1 MSALEA
7 YKKLQ
12 KAQSQQLGK
21 ECCSFNKLLELEI
34 HMNATPTF
42 FKTKQ
47 PCSVCVEIFT
57 VFCAAMFL
65 HVLYLYVQF
74 FSNVITMSVIFSK

>member
-7 YKKLQ
+7 YKNLQ

-21 ECCSFNKLLELEI
+21 ECCSLNKLLEPEI
-34 HMNATPTF
+34 RMNATST

-57 VFCAAMFL
+57 VFCAAICFYMFFI
-65 HVLYLYVQF
+65 YT
-74 FSNVITMSVIFSK
+74 FSFSGM

>member
-34 HMNATPTF
+34 CMNATPTF

-57 VFCAAMFL
+57 VFCAAMFFTCSL
-65 HVLYLYVQF
+65 FICSVFQQCDH
-74 FSNVITMSVIFSK
+74 NVHHF

>member
-7 YKKLQ
+7 YKNLQ

-21 ECCSFNKLLELEI
+21 ERCSFNKLLEPEI
-34 HMNATPTF
+34 CMNASSTF

-47 PCSVCVEIFT
+47 PCSVCVEIFR
-57 VFCAAMFL
+57 VFCAAIYF
-65 HVLYLYVQF
+65 YTF
-74 FSNVITMSVIFSK
+74 FIYTFSFSAM